1 MAISRVSKWN
11 REDRGGGGGSIDD
24 WKERETGK
32 ASGDARMREGKKHE
46 DAHLLGRNTC
56 ERQSATSSAESVR
69 RNKSTRPPFHVDTRP
84 EPYYL
89 WAFVSVGN
97 SSETCRAD
105 TSLPDVWPLWIRVIA
120 TPVIT
125 WFQGITVDR

>member
-1 MAISRVSKWN
+1 MTGR
-11 REDRGGGGGSIDD
+11 
-24 WKERETGK
+24 RETGK

-97 SSETCRAD
+97 SSETCRA
-105 TSLPDVWPLWIRVIA
+105 VFARCVAPLDPRHRHAGNHV
-120 TPVIT
+120 VSRNHRGSIT
-125 WFQGITVDR
+125 KG

>member
-1 MAISRVSKWN
+1 MTGR
-11 REDRGGGGGSIDD
+11 
-24 WKERETGK
+24 RETGK

-105 TSLPDVWPLWIRVIA
+105 TSLPDVWPASLDPRHRHAGNHV
-120 TPVIT
+120 VSRNHRGSIT
-125 WFQGITVDR
+125 KG